1 MRYTLDAD
9 ILIGALDSSDRHHRA
24 ARRAFT
30 AWRAQGD
37 AVSISLINLSEVLI
51 APAAEPHHLR
61 AARAAIAALGVEIH
75 QPVETIGV
83 DAARLRAR
91 HPISLP
97 DAYLIATAKHAGSTV
112 ASFDR
117 KVLRA
122 ARAESIQTTSGS

>member
-1 MRYTLDAD
+1 MKYTVDAD
-9 ILIGALDSSDRHHRA
+9 VLIGALDSSDRHHRVS
-24 ARRAFT
+24 RRVFT

-37 AVSISLINLSEVLI
+37 IVSICLINLSEVLI
-51 APAAEPHHLR
+51 APAADPGRLR
-61 AARAAIAALGVEIH
+61 VARAAIAALGVDIH
-75 QPVETIGV
+75 QPLETIGV

-97 DAYLIATAKHAGSTV
+97 DAYLLATAKHTGSIV

-122 ARAESIQTTSGS
+122 AKAESLQTTSGS